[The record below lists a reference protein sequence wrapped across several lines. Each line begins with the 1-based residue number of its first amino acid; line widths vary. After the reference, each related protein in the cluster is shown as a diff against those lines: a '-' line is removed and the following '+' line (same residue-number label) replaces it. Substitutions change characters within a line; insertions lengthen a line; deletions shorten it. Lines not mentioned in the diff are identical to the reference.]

1 MTITIWLFSHLKGSD
16 YITRLD
22 SVQDRSGVT
31 MCMMSS
37 IYELIETRMRLC
49 YSGKLVSF
57 STTDGILLSTFT
69 NHFCTQRLLQVWL
82 WLLSVHRSFLGS
94 LGISVY
100 LLQGLVK
107 LASRVQVDSRLH
119 LLQLSSLSSSRFQDL
134 ANQEARYMADRAVK
148 K

>member
-57 STTDGILLSTFT
+57 STTDGILLSLFT
-69 NHFCTQRLLQVWL
+69 NHFL
-82 WLLSVHRSFLGS
+82 HP
-94 LGISVY
+94 
-100 LLQGLVK
+100 
-107 LASRVQVDSRLH
+107 ASS
-119 LLQLSSLSSSRFQDL
+119 SSL
-134 ANQEARYMADRAVK
+134 AVAA
-148 K
+148 

>member
-31 MCMMSS
+31 MCMTSS
-37 IYELIETRMRLC
+37 IYEFIETRMRLC

-69 NHFCTQRLLQVWL
+69 NHFCTQRLLQIWL
-82 WLLSVHRSFLGS
+82 WLPCVHLSFLWAPGPFC
-94 LGISVY
+94 I
-100 LLQGLVK
+100 
-107 LASRVQVDSRLH
+107 
-119 LLQLSSLSSSRFQDL
+119 SSSRL
-134 ANQEARYMADRAVK
+134 GEAWWEPFLLFGRFTIGDVIGILNINCNWGRNGIWN
-148 K
+148 